1 MSIAKWATPGARS
14 ANLAGSAINSL
25 ATGSETSSANAI
37 SYDNG
42 TNRDVHAIVT
52 VKLASLTPAA
62 GGSISLRVYSGDGI
76 DAPDIGG
83 GERDEYVLPLAS
95 GTGVKTVTF
104 KMVRL
109 YPFSNMRFTV
119 VNNAGVSTAAS
130 GHEFFVRPYNEDVS

>member
-1 MSIAKWATPGARS
+1 MAIAKWAAPSARS
-14 ANLAGSAINSL
+14 SNIAGAAINSL
-25 ATGSETSSANAI
+25 ATGSETSSTNAI

-42 TNRDVHAIVT
+42 TKLDLQAMVT
-52 VKLASLTPAA
+52 IKLASLTPAT
-62 GGSISLRVYSGDGI
+62 GGSISLRVYSGDGA
-76 DAPDIGG
+76 DVPDIGG

-119 VNNAGVSTAAS
+119 VNNAGVTLAAS
-130 GHEFFVRPYNEDVS
+130 GHEFFIRPYNEDVS